1 MIKLISRLSDSIVSS
16 ICGIESN
23 ITIENFSKHLGLDID
38 EVIEFD
44 YGDLGDLEG
53 TSQLNENNGTLV
65 FSWEGPEDHG
75 ITKLLKDIFNEE
87 YLLRVNT
94 YLTYGNDPYLEI
106 MIYDNQK
113 LIVENVCGYDHKEL
127 TPEEK
132 ENHDNRDEDSVYIKS
147 EDVLFIKKSDFNL
160 DSIKGKPIKW

>member
-1 MIKLISRLSDSIVSS
+1 MEINKNTIISS
-16 ICGIESN
+16 ICGISSN

-75 ITKLLKDIFNEE
+75 ITKLLKDVLGEE
-87 YLLRVNT
+87 YLLRVDTNIS
-94 YLTYGNDPYLEI
+94 YGNDSYIEI
-106 MIYDNQK
+106 IIFDNK
-113 LIVENVCGYDHKEL
+113 KEIVENVLKYDGEEL
-127 TPEEK
+127 TEDEK
-132 ENHDNRDEDSVYIKS
+132 TQHDDRDQDDYYIDS
-147 EDVLFIKKSDFNL
+147 EDISFIKKSECDIN
-160 DSIKGKPIKW
+160 SIKGKPIVY